1 MLYSQALIC
10 LHRSFK
16 PLRSEMTFSFKRQ
29 DAYGVGSFDDISIQ
43 TVSMCRG
50 DKGVY
55 GLVKNKSRLKF
66 ILSPR
71 IV

>member
-43 TVSMCRG
+43 TVS
-50 DKGVY
+50 KS
-55 GLVKNKSRLKF
+55 VKVTLNMGRS
-66 ILSPR
+66 S
-71 IV
+71 

>member
-1 MLYSQALIC
+1 MLYSKALIC

-43 TVSMCRG
+43 TVS
-50 DKGVY
+50 KS
-55 GLVKNKSRLKF
+55 VKLTRSL
-66 ILSPR
+66 
-71 IV
+71 